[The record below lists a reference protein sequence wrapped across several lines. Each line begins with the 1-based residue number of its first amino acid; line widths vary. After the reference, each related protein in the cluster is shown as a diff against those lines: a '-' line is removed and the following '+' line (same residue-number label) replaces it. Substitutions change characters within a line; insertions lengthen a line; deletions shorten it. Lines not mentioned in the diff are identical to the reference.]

1 MRDHMLGNP
10 HALDYCAP
18 PAPPSKVRYTPLRVR
33 PDAVQ
38 QALAAAGDHFE
49 TSRLQPLPNGDFS
62 VKPLPNG
69 DFEVV
74 REAPRKF
81 RVGDRVVATHDCEPW
96 YASGDRGVV
105 DQIEPSGSIRVA
117 FAPSQTVAVVG
128 DARSWWCHHEW
139 LRHEGAA
146 L

>member
-1 MRDHMLGNP
+1 MLGNP
-10 HALDYCAP
+10 PALDYCLPVNP
-18 PAPPSKVRYTPLRVR
+18 PKALYTPPRERRSAL
-33 PDAVQ
+33 Q
-38 QALAAAGDHFE
+38 QALDAAGDAF
-49 TSRLQPLPNGDFS
+49 TTGRSRMDWS
-62 VKPLPNG
+62 VKSLPSG

-74 REAPRKF
+74 RDRWPGEF

-105 DQIEPSGSIRVA
+105 DQIDPDGSIRVA

-128 DARSWWCHHEW
+128 DARSWWCHHDG

>member
-18 PAPPSKVRYTPLRVR
+18 PAPPSKVRYTPLRER
-33 PDAVQ
+33 RSAMQEALDAMGDAFITGQ
-38 QALAAAGDHFE
+38 QSMRSDW
-49 TSRLQPLPNGDFS
+49 SVQPLPS
-62 VKPLPNG
+62 G

-74 REAPRKF
+74 RDRWPGEF

-105 DQIEPSGSIRVA
+105 DQINPDGSIRVA
-117 FAPSQTVAVVG
+117 FDPSQTVEVVG
-128 DARSWWCHHEW
+128 DARSWWCHHYG
-139 LRHEGAA
+139 LRHEGSA